1 MKKITNVGVLSLLVV
16 ALFFGTTGL
25 ALAATNTRS
34 TDSTAPEIVGGTN
47 MQYGIGLNAELE
59 AALRAANIR
68 CATLATSERKAA
80 CVKENENMF
89 RAKAEAMYKQVPAQD
104 AKRIEFRGEPIGNV
118 KPGVKPGNVRD
129 TSNETRMDAKGDVRA
144 IPAPIGNEGRDFAA
158 RFEGVIARLVAYAD
172 RFTTLHTRIE
182 ARASELSAKGVN
194 VAEAKLA
201 LENGKK
207 HLESAKSAITNAKAA
222 FAEEFS
228 SAETVTA
235 GTSVKADGVTKIMN
249 PEKAAVVKNE
259 AELGT
264 KPSPAPSI
272 GGAMG
277 LGMFP
282 KTKEYIKS
290 AGQFLIQAQSQFI
303 SANSFLTQAE
313 TNLKNSN

>member
-1 MKKITNVGVLSLLVV
+1 MKKITNIGILSFVIV
-16 ALFFGTTGL
+16 ALFFGATGL

-34 TDSTAPEIVGGTN
+34 TDSTVPEIVGGTN

-59 AALRAANIR
+59 AALKAANIR

-80 CVKENENMF
+80 CVKENENAF

-104 AKRIEFRGEPIGNV
+104 AKRIEFRGEPVGN
-118 KPGVKPGNVRD
+118 VKPGNVRD
-129 TSNETRMDAKGDVRA
+129 TSNETRVDAKGDVRA
-144 IPAPIGNEGRDFAA
+144 MPAPIGNEGRDFAT
-158 RFEGVIARLVAYAD
+158 RFEGVIARLAAYVD
-172 RFTTLHTRIE
+172 RFTALHARIE
-182 ARASELSAKGVN
+182 TRAADLSAKGVN

-201 LENGKK
+201 LENGQK
-207 HLESAKSAITNAKAA
+207 HLESAKNAIANAKAA

-228 SAETVTA
+228 STGTVTA
-235 GTSVKADGVTKIMN
+235 GASVKADGVTKIVS
-249 PEKAAVVKNE
+249 PEKAVVVKNE

-264 KPSPAPSI
+264 KPTPAPSV

-282 KTKEYIKS
+282 KTKEHIKS
-290 AGQFLIQAQSQFI
+290 AGQFLIKAQSQFI